1 MCFLKEIQNNEI
13 LATSL
18 AAYYSHGLKL
28 VHKRNIEKCANET
41 KSEELEI
48 KKRLSEDSLYYA
60 LLLCALYVFLH
71 FFYECSVID
80 GFTILTGIFYF
91 ILMIRSIGLL
101 VPLTSDLV
109 KITSSLSY

>member
-28 VHKRNIEKCANET
+28 VHKRKIEKCANEA

-48 KKRLSEDSLYYA
+48 KKGCPKTASIMLY
-60 LLLCALYVFLH
+60 
-71 FFYECSVID
+71 CS
-80 GFTILTGIFYF
+80 ILMGIFLFHLDDQVHGF
-91 ILMIRSIGLL
+91 IG
-101 VPLTSDLV
+101 
-109 KITSSLSY
+109 SLDI